1 MKTKKVFL
9 LAAICFFALVLAGS
23 IPAAT
28 HKQDNNVTPDHAF
41 AILLKGNQR
50 FVKGQMVHPHQSAE
64 NRVKTAKEGQKPIAA
79 ILGCS
84 DSRVP
89 PEIIFDA
96 GIGDIF
102 VVRLA
107 GNVTGKEALGSLEYA
122 VEHLGVKL
130 ILVLGHTKCGAVTA
144 VAEQEK
150 VAGNLIAIA
159 DEIKPAVD
167 KTKAAYKNLT
177 AEKLILGSIKAN
189 VQQSIDKMLSSSAL
203 LRERLQAGDLKII
216 GGLYDL
222 ETGAVTVL
230 APFAV
235 SQVR

>member
-1 MKTKKVFL
+1 MKKFVL
-9 LAAICFFALVLAGS
+9 LFAIWYFSLILAGS
-23 IPAAT
+23 LPAVT
-28 HKQDNNVTPDHAF
+28 HTQDNSINPDKAL

-50 FVKGQMVHPHQSAE
+50 FVKGQVVRPHQSAE

-89 PEIIFDA
+89 PEMIFDA
-96 GIGDIF
+96 GLGDIF

-107 GNVTGKEALGSLEYA
+107 GNVTGKEVLGSLEYA

-144 VAEQEK
+144 VAKQEK
-150 VAGNLIAIA
+150 VTGNLIAIA
-159 DEIKPAVD
+159 NEIKPAVD
-167 KTKAAYKNLT
+167 KTKAAHKDL
-177 AEKLILGSIKAN
+177 AVEKLILESIKAN
-189 VQQSIDKMLSSSAL
+189 VQQSIDKMLSSSSL
-203 LRERLQAGDLKII
+203 LRERLQAGDIKIV

-222 ETGAVTVL
+222 ETGAVAILTL
-230 APFAV
+230 LDV